1 MLLKYGASYE
11 AYRKEIPAWWPRAW
25 SPSPAPI
32 RASGFGTVLAVQVM
46 YGCLGLL
53 PFVLKE
59 IDPFRFW
66 PPS

>member
-1 MLLKYGASYE
+1 MLIKYGASYE
-11 AYRKEIPAWWPRAW
+11 AYRREVPGWFPRVFSPPVTEIKG
-25 SPSPAPI
+25 
-32 RASGFGTVLAVQVM
+32 SGFGMVLVAQVI

-66 PPS
+66 Q